1 MKHRTLFLFL
11 AAVSLLGPV
20 QACSSASKAAEV
32 TADQP
37 AHADY
42 SAPEGAIMARDA
54 ALTYVE
60 HSMDVSGLTS
70 ISDWRGQDVTPTN
83 LVGQTTIEF
92 TSGDWQVT
100 IAFPVVAPEHV
111 SYTAEVVNQ
120 TLGIDWMGTVDRQ
133 GQVTPIAAPEPV
145 SESTPEEPQLPVEG
159 GIQVVGWFGHIE
171 SLPAGAQWDDKLVLG
186 NSAGVI
192 GVEGATDD
200 LKDQIVALRDHAE
213 PGKYAHFWG
222 TLHCDV
228 PDVGGCQLLVTRL
241 RRGTTWT
248 DDDTVEAWEGTLVSN
263 PPGS

>member
-1 MKHRTLFLFL
+1 MKHRTLFLLL

-32 TADQP
+32 ATDQP

-92 TSGDWQVT
+92 TSGDWRGT

-111 SYTAEVVNQ
+111 S
-120 TLGIDWMGTVDRQ
+120 
-133 GQVTPIAAPEPV
+133 
-145 SESTPEEPQLPVEG
+145 
-159 GIQVVGWFGHIE
+159 
-171 SLPAGAQWDDKLVLG
+171 
-186 NSAGVI
+186 
-192 GVEGATDD
+192 
-200 LKDQIVALRDHAE
+200 IVALRDHAE

-222 TLHCDV
+222 TLRCDV
-228 PDVGGCQLLVTRL
+228 PDVGRCQLLVTRL
-241 RRGTTWT
+241 RRGTT
-248 DDDTVEAWEGTLVSN
+248 
-263 PPGS
+263 